1 MQIGL
6 DELEYLYYNLDIL
19 KIQLEQAKIIVGGAP
34 MDKTIEKI
42 AQLCAEMKRED
53 QVKVLWLM
61 EGMKMATTAE
71 AKSA

>member
-1 MQIGL
+1 M
-6 DELEYLYYNLDIL
+6 
-19 KIQLEQAKIIVGGAP
+19 LEQAKIMIGGTP

-42 AQLCAEMKRED
+42 AQLCAEMKQED
-53 QVKVLWLM
+53 QVKMLWLM

>member
-1 MQIGL
+1 
-6 DELEYLYYNLDIL
+6 
-19 KIQLEQAKIIVGGAP
+19 

-61 EGMKMATTAE
+61 EVMKMATTAE

>member
-1 MQIGL
+1 MGL
-6 DELEYLYYNLDIL
+6 DILEYLYYNLDIL
-19 KIQLEQAKIIVGGAP
+19 KKRLEQAKMNVGGAT

-42 AQLCAEMKRED
+42 AQLCAEMKQED